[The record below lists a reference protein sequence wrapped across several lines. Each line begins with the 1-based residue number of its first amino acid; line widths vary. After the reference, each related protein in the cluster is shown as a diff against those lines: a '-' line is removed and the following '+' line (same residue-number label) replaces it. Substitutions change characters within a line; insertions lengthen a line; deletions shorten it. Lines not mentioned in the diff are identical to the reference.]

1 MKQVNSL
8 ESTLVHYGASAI
20 GSIKLIF
27 IVVHSILKVHM
38 MNPSTRKQTIYYFND
53 YFATYCRP

>member
-8 ESTLVHYGASAI
+8 ESTLVYYGASAI

-27 IVVHSILKVHM
+27 IVVHSILKFK
-38 MNPSTRKQTIYYFND
+38 SAYDESFNERTN
-53 YFATYCRP
+53 YLLF